1 MSRRLC
7 VHKVSVRRA
16 IVLCGLPLLLS
27 PLQIRAQEQSVFRV
41 GTRLVEV
48 DVVVRNKSGPVTGLT
63 KDDFTVFDCKD
74 ADRDSRDPLGLN
86 TSCKGKRQPIQ
97 VFRAAGSTA
106 SPQPPA
112 TATALPPG
120 TVSNRAT
127 GVGEAVTSAT
137 VVLFD
142 QLNTS
147 FDHKEYERGQ
157 VVKFLQSLRDSDRVA
172 VYSLGKDL
180 HILQDF
186 TDDPRKLV
194 QAVTNLD
201 SGLDLFPVYQ
211 GDPSLGGGGGGPGRG
226 AFVGMYDGITLEALK
241 KIAQHMSGVPGRK
254 NLVWIKE
261 TPQVA
266 LRFEDQREI
275 LTLLREANI
284 AVYPVMVRSLKS
296 SGVFSMRGRPAPPA
310 MPDLYIQNAARLLG
324 ASLGG
329 TGFAD
334 AADLA
339 VAVRSAEEDSASAY
353 TLGFYPAESDLDGT
367 LHRLSVAVSHK
378 AAAKGA
384 IELHY
389 RTEYLATPKAP
400 PNKPSLADVFESP
413 LNATN
418 IGLTAVAAPDHVN
431 LTVNLA
437 DVQLKKQDD
446 RWVGSLRLATRLE
459 SNNSGVITA
468 AAPGLATVSIR
479 LTDEELRQRLPIG
492 LVLPLSIPPG
502 DRTGSLRIVIQD
514 AANGAAGSLRVSLG
528 GK

>member
-1 MSRRLC
+1 
-7 VHKVSVRRA
+7 
-16 IVLCGLPLLLS
+16 
-27 PLQIRAQEQSVFRV
+27 
-41 GTRLVEV
+41 
-48 DVVVRNKSGPVTGLT
+48 
-63 KDDFTVFDCKD
+63 
-74 ADRDSRDPLGLN
+74 
-86 TSCKGKRQPIQ
+86 
-97 VFRAAGSTA
+97 
-106 SPQPPA
+106 
-112 TATALPPG
+112 
-120 TVSNRAT
+120 
-127 GVGEAVTSAT
+127 
-137 VVLFD
+137 
-142 QLNTS
+142 
-147 FDHKEYERGQ
+147 
-157 VVKFLQSLRDSDRVA
+157 
-172 VYSLGKDL
+172 
-180 HILQDF
+180 
-186 TDDPRKLV
+186 
-194 QAVTNLD
+194 
-201 SGLDLFPVYQ
+201 
-211 GDPSLGGGGGGPGRG
+211 
-226 AFVGMYDGITLEALK
+226 MYDGITLEALK

-310 MPDLYIQNAARLLG
+310 MPDSTSKTPLAFWARPWGDRFCRRRRPRCCGPQRGRGLG
-324 ASLGG
+324 QR
-329 TGFAD
+329 
-334 AADLA
+334 
-339 VAVRSAEEDSASAY
+339 VYPR
-353 TLGFYPAESDLDGT
+353 FYPAESDLDGT
-367 LHRLSVAVSHK
+367 LHRLSVAVSIRQRQGRDRVALPYRVSGH
-378 AAAKGA
+378 AEGA
-384 IELHY
+384 
-389 RTEYLATPKAP
+389 

-446 RWVGSLRLATRLE
+446 RSVGSLRLATRLE

>member
-1 MSRRLC
+1 M
-7 VHKVSVRRA
+7 
-16 IVLCGLPLLLS
+16 
-27 PLQIRAQEQSVFRV
+27 
-41 GTRLVEV
+41 EV
-48 DVVVRNKSGPVTGLT
+48 DVVVRDKNGPVTGLT
-63 KDDFTVFDCKD
+63 KDDFTVSDCRE
-74 ADRDSRDPLGLN
+74 ADRDSRDPLGIN
-86 TSCKGKRQPIQ
+86 STCKGKRQPIQ
-97 VFRAAGSTA
+97 VFRAAAGTA
-106 SPQPPA
+106 SPQPLP
-112 TATALPPG
+112 TASALPPG
-120 TVSNRAT
+120 AVSNRANSR
-127 GVGEAVTSAT
+127 GEAVTSAT
-137 VVLFD
+137 VLLFD

-147 FDHKEYERGQ
+147 FDHKGYERGQ
-157 VVKFLQSLRDSDRVA
+157 VVKFLQSFRENDRIA

-186 TDDPRKLV
+186 TDDPGKLV

-201 SGLDLFPVYQ
+201 SGLDLFPVYR
-211 GDPSLGGGGGGPGRG
+211 GDPSLGRGAGGGLGGG
-226 AFVGMYDGITLEALK
+226 AFAGMYDGITLNALQ
-241 KIAQHMSGVPGRK
+241 KIVQHMSGVPGRK

-284 AVYPVMVRSLKS
+284 AVYPVMVRSLKC
-296 SGVFSMRGRPAPPA
+296 SGVFSMRAGRPAPPA
-310 MPDLYIQNAARLLG
+310 MPDLGIQKAARDLG

-334 AADLA
+334 AADIG
-339 VAVRSAEEDSASAY
+339 VAVRTAEQDSTSAY

-367 LHRLSVAVSHK
+367 LHQLTVAVSHK

-384 IELHY
+384 LELHY

-400 PNKPSLADVFESP
+400 PNQISLADVFDSP

-418 IGLTAVAAPDHVN
+418 IGLTAAAAPDHVN

-437 DVQLKKQDD
+437 DVQLKKQED
-446 RWVGSLRLATRLE
+446 RWVGSLRLAARLE
-459 SNNSGVITA
+459 SSTGGVITA
-468 AAPGLATVSIR
+468 ATPVLETVTIR
-479 LTDEELRQRLPIG
+479 LTDQQLRDRLTTG

-514 AANGAAGSLRVSLG
+514 ATNGAAGSLRLSLG